1 MIDKNFGCYGG
12 RVLRATRVG
21 TLKKIRGAIL
31 TCEETSSMPL
41 RNRIAL
47 SNSSKVEFFPDPES
61 MKPALTTAEKNQ
73 IEMKRLEAI
82 DKAQEAITRTTTR
95 LEKAKTPATIKKA
108 EKALQKAMDSL
119 AALTAAADNK
129 EE

>member
-1 MIDKNFGCYGG
+1 MINKNFGCHGG

-21 TLKKIRGAIL
+21 ILKKIRGAIL
-31 TCEETSSMPL
+31 TCEETSSMPY

-47 SNSSKVEFFPDPES
+47 SNSSKIEFFPDPES

-73 IEMKRLEAI
+73 IEMERLEAQE
-82 DKAQEAITRTTTR
+82 AQEAITKATAR

-108 EKALQKAMDSL
+108 ETALQKALDSL
-119 AALTAAADNK
+119 AELTASADNK
-129 EE
+129 KE

>member
-1 MIDKNFGCYGG
+1 
-12 RVLRATRVG
+12 
-21 TLKKIRGAIL
+21 
-31 TCEETSSMPL
+31 MPL

-61 MKPALTTAEKNQ
+61 MKPAPVVSDAE
-73 IEMKRLEAI
+73 
-82 DKAQEAITRTTTR
+82 KAQEAITRTTTR